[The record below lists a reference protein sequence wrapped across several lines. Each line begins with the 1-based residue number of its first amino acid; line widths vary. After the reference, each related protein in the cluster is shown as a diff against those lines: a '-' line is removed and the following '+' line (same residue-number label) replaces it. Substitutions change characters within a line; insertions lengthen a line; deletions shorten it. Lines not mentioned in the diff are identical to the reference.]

1 MILYIIG
8 NIINFGIFID
18 LEITDF
24 MNNSPN
30 VPTRTPGQLLSLTS
44 HFSFVS
50 RNNFFY
56 IILYHIIN
64 LIVCCLY
71 RVQMRKLLPVVLVWD
86 LIWI

>member
-1 MILYIIG
+1 MILYIIIG

-50 RNNFFY
+50 KNNFFY
-56 IILYHIIN
+56 T
-64 LIVCCLY
+64 
-71 RVQMRKLLPVVLVWD
+71 
-86 LIWI
+86 

>member
-1 MILYIIG
+1 MILYIIIG

-24 MNNSPN
+24 INNSPN

-56 IILYHIIN
+56 IYSTI
-64 LIVCCLY
+64 
-71 RVQMRKLLPVVLVWD
+71 
-86 LIWI
+86 